1 MRLYELTQ
9 QQLQLLQMIEDGIDV
24 LDTLEANQ
32 EAINDKAEGYAKII
46 KMVEGHVATHKE
58 EIKRLQ
64 GNVQSF
70 ENNIKR
76 LKENVFQSM
85 NDLGVKKIDG
95 QLFKF
100 SIQKNP
106 AALEVLD
113 DSVIPQGYFI
123 QSAPTL
129 DKTAIKEELKLGHEI
144 PGVQLTQG
152 ESLRIK

>member
-1 MRLYELTQ
+1 MRLYDLTN

-32 EAINDKAEGYAKII
+32 EAINEKAEGYAKII

-95 QLFKF
+95 TLFKF
-100 SIQKNP
+100 SIAKNP
-106 AALEVLD
+106 PSLEVLN
-113 DSVIPQGYFI
+113 DSEIPRGYFI
-123 QSAPTL
+123 TPEPVM
-129 DKTAIKEELKLGHEI
+129 DKAAIKEELKLGHEI
-144 PGVQLTQG
+144 PGVQLKVG
-152 ESLRIK
+152 ESLRIR

>member
-1 MRLYELTQ
+1 MRLYDLTI

-76 LKENVFQSM
+76 MKENVFQSM

-100 SIQKNP
+100 AIQRNP
-106 AALEVLD
+106 PSVEVLD
-113 DSVIPQGYFI
+113 DSEIPKGYFV
-123 QSAPTL
+123 QPAPTL
-129 DKTAIKEELKLGHEI
+129 DKKAVLEELKLGHEI
-144 PGVQLTQG
+144 PGVQLKAG

>member
-1 MRLYELTQ
+1 MRLYDLTN

-64 GNVQSF
+64 GNVGSF

-76 LKENVFQSM
+76 MKENVFQSM
-85 NDLGVKKIDG
+85 NDLGIKKIDG

-100 SIQKNP
+100 AIQKNP
-106 AALEVLD
+106 PSLEVVDEL
-113 DSVIPQGYFI
+113 SIPKNYFTTP
-123 QSAPTL
+123 QPVL
-129 DKTAIKEELKLGHEI
+129 DKAAVKEELKLGHEI
-144 PGVQLTQG
+144 PGVQLVQG